1 MSVEHPAA
9 GDGQSAT
16 IQLSHVSKTFS
27 ARSGATVALEDLSL
41 EVRTCDFLSVVG
53 PSGCGKSTLLSLI
66 GDLGGDYDGEIKV
79 NGRSPRKAR
88 LDREYGIVFQEA
100 ALLDWR
106 RVHENVAL
114 PLEVMNAGQRR
125 RQGRHELVDRMLE
138 LVGLSGFEKHYPW
151 QLSGGMKQRVAIAR
165 ALVFEPDLLLMDE
178 PFGAL
183 DEITRERMDLELLR
197 IYEQTR
203 TTILF
208 ITHSIAEAVFLSTRV
223 AVMSG
228 RPGRIVDVIEIDLP
242 FPRIADTRQLPEYF
256 EYVTRVRRSL
266 TEA

>member
-1 MSVEHPAA
+1 MSVGEPRAR
-9 GDGQSAT
+9 DGRSAT
-16 IQLSHVSKTFS
+16 ITLSHVGKTFL
-27 ARSGATVALEDLSL
+27 ARSGATIALQDLSL
-41 EVRTCDFLSVVG
+41 EVRDRDFLSVVG
-53 PSGCGKSTLLSLI
+53 PSGCGKSTLLALI
-66 GDLGGDYDGEIKV
+66 GDLGGNYDGEIKV
-79 NGRSPRKAR
+79 NGRSPRQAR

-106 RVHENVAL
+106 RVGENVAL
-114 PLEVMNAGQRR
+114 PLEVMNVGQGTRR
-125 RQGRHELVDRMLE
+125 DRQELVDRMLE
-138 LVGLSGFEKHYPW
+138 LVGLSGFKKHYPW

-165 ALVFEPDLLLMDE
+165 ALVFEPHLLLMDE

-197 IYEQTR
+197 IFEQTR

-228 RPGRIVDVIEIDLP
+228 RPGRIVDMIDIDLP
-242 FPRIADTRQLPEYF
+242 FPRLAETRQLPEYF
-256 EYVTRVRRSL
+256 EFVTRVRRSL
-266 TEA
+266 TGA